1 MRIIFFG
8 TSHGVPEPNHQCS
21 CTLVEIGQ
29 RRYFIDMG
37 MMAIPELIKRNIPVE
52 SVQAVFTTHSHGDH
66 INALPAFMDLISWNY
81 KNANPTLCL
90 ADGKIYEAARVWH
103 EAVMTPTRDFK
114 MIEINVGEIY
124 RDDTLTVTAYH
135 NHHLGE
141 KGKSYSFLLEAQ
153 GKRVLFTGDLSS
165 KGPADDFP
173 IEVFAE
179 PVAAVICESAHFP
192 AQAYSSIL
200 KDEINF
206 FIAPRRLES
215 LPAGI
220 KTEVIYRENLYLV
233 TSPGC
238 VTEDM
243 LIPENPQVID
253 LRKMKNRDFIL
264 LKKGHANRKRA
275 DEVLKEYGIIPN
287 VLMEVS
293 SCISAVQLA
302 DSGLGST
309 IVPARALE
317 VLGGKEKFCCY
328 QYSEESDG
336 WDVNVIYK
344 EEVYL
349 DRAERYLIELMK
361 EVFTSQNKIEQK

>member
-1 MRIIFFG
+1 LERAGYMLPRVVGRFKAQYP
-8 TSHGVPEPNHQCS
+8 H
-21 CTLVEIGQ
+21 VELRLQ
-29 RRYFIDMG
+29 
-37 MMAIPELIKRNIPVE
+37 E
-52 SVQAVFTTHSHGDH
+52 SKSADLLD
-66 INALPAFMDLISWNY
+66 AL
-81 KNANPTLCL
+81 
-90 ADGKIYEAARVWH
+90 
-103 EAVMTPTRDFK
+103 
-114 MIEINVGEIY
+114 
-124 RDDTLTVTAYH
+124 
-135 NHHLGE
+135 
-141 KGKSYSFLLEAQ
+141 
-153 GKRVLFTGDLSS
+153 
-165 KGPADDFP
+165 
-173 IEVFAE
+173 
-179 PVAAVICESAHFP
+179 
-192 AQAYSSIL
+192 L